1 MLEGRGGVS
10 WGIGGRRKGE
20 GKREEN
26 EGGQVGEGCGRKE
39 WSEVGDGEGE
49 EGEEGGRYLS
59 NMAIPFLRPN
69 SDFYCFLHEPGGDDD
84 CVDGSLCCAG
94 RHGCLEGAQKLAV
107 VKGRN

>member
-1 MLEGRGGVS
+1 MLVGELGEGGRGKGKGKRMREGRLERDV
-10 WGIGGRRKGE
+10 GGRNGVRWEMVKE
-20 GKREEN
+20 KR
-26 EGGQVGEGCGRKE
+26 
-39 WSEVGDGEGE
+39 
-49 EGEEGGRYLS
+49 GEEGGRYLS